1 MCLLIFAFFLGSAP
15 AQTNQV
21 QESAVSAGT
30 AAPSDTAEAGAS
42 AEAPS
47 GPALFSLLPLIEA
60 ACNGELRWRPD
71 WPGHFPPDA
80 FILSGETSAAPR
92 RSVIMVLDDG
102 DEPYRFSRDRS
113 GRLEEFPFFA
123 PNAVL
128 RVSAGY
134 GPSGGIAR
142 MSVGVTAPAAVSEA
156 AGDESPETRWEI
168 EFPPDFFPYGGASP
182 GGVFP
187 PLRVSQ
193 GEDFFFVFLFESPVF
208 LSETWYDGEG
218 ELLAHFK
225 AAVYRENGFWRIRSL
240 QTWDGQ
246 GPRVADYFFDSG
258 GNITGVRSP
267 EGDFQAL
274 YRDGRPRYW
283 ERRPA
288 DSDSGETESSVR
300 YSLQWDEPGLLRVLK
315 TESPAGE
322 EAPAEYRYEYRRD
335 DAGNWVS
342 RQDIAIINRFGVFAP
357 RPDRAWTRRISF
369 VEE

>member
-1 MCLLIFAFFLGSAP
+1 MCLLIFVVFLGSAP

-21 QESAVSAGT
+21 QEPAR
-30 AAPSDTAEAGAS
+30 AAEAAASSDTADAGESVA
-42 AEAPS
+42 S
-47 GPALFSLLPLIEA
+47 GPAPFSLLPLIEA

-80 FILSGETSAAPR
+80 FILSGETPSAPR
-92 RSVIMVLDDG
+92 RSVVMVLDDG

-113 GRLEEFPFFA
+113 GRLGEFPFFA

-134 GPSGGIAR
+134 GPSGGLAR
-142 MSVGVTAPAAVSEA
+142 MSVTAPAARGEA
-156 AGDESPETRWEI
+156 AGDENPETRWEI

-193 GEDFFFVFLFESPVF
+193 EEEVFFVFLFESPLF

-218 ELLAHFK
+218 ELLAYFK
-225 AAVYRENGFWRIRSL
+225 ATVYRENGFWRIRAL

-246 GPRVADYFFDSG
+246 GPRSADYFFDSG

-267 EGDFQAL
+267 EGNFQAL

-283 ERRPA
+283 ERRPP
-288 DSDSGETESSVR
+288 DGDSGETAPPAR
-300 YSLQWDEPGLLRVLK
+300 FSLQWDEPGLLRVLK
-315 TESPAGE
+315 PETPAGE
-322 EAPAEYRYEYRRD
+322 EAPVEYRYEYRRD
-335 DAGNWVS
+335 DAGNWIS

-357 RPDRAWTRRISF
+357 RPDREWTRRISF